1 MAKANEDT
9 KIPLRT
15 KIALRLIMVMI
26 KLIEPWQYS
35 HEYTKDFEAIDKLL
49 KESD

>member
-1 MAKANEDT
+1 MATANKDT

-15 KIALRLIMVMI
+15 KLALRLILVMI
-26 KLIEPWQYS
+26 KMIEPWQYS
-35 HEYTKDFEAIDKLL
+35 HEYTKDFEQIDKLL